1 MSGRYLEDMVVGETR
16 QLGSRSLSENE
27 IIAFALKFDPQP
39 FHIDREAAARSHFG
53 GIVASGWHSA
63 ATMMRVVVDRA
74 MADGPGG
81 FIGSPGFE
89 DLRWLKPVRP
99 GDTLNVTT
107 TVTAV
112 IPSTTKPDRGVVRT
126 GYEVT
131 NQHGE
136 TVMTMNGKGMCLRRP
151 GVA

>member
-1 MSGRYLEDMVVGETR
+1 MSGRFLEDMVVGETR
-16 QLGSRSLSENE
+16 QLGSRSLSEDE

-53 GIVASGWHSA
+53 GIIASGWHSA

-99 GDTLNVTT
+99 GDTLNVSTT
-107 TVTAV
+107 ITEVV
-112 IPSTTKPDRGVVRT
+112 PSTTKPDRGVVRT
-126 GYEVT
+126 RYEVT

-136 TVMTMNGKGMCLRRP
+136 MVLSMNGKGMCLRRP
-151 GVA
+151 SVA